1 MQHLMNVIDG
11 VVLFSESQ
19 DALSDGVAFGGA
31 VRASLRCLEKLSFRI
46 LAEFMAQ
53 DTKAAVGVT
62 EAFGRVLCG
71 PVIDEE
77 SAEGFVLTVSGI
89 GRF

>member
-1 MQHLMNVIDG
+1 VGKSLLPKGLPNSGETELVCRLFQHLMNVIDG
-11 VVLFSESQ
+11 VVLFSESK

-53 DTKAAVGVT
+53 DRK
-62 EAFGRVLCG
+62 L
-71 PVIDEE
+71 P
-77 SAEGFVLTVSGI
+77 
-89 GRF
+89 

>member
-1 MQHLMNVIDG
+1 MR
-11 VVLFSESQ
+11 SRTASR
-19 DALSDGVAFGGA
+19 FGGA